1 MNLTTHHTEGDH
13 LYMQPTNSTQHPP
26 YQIPQE
32 LINSILAEAGLESLT
47 GDVEPLDDNVSQR

>member
-1 MNLTTHHTEGDH
+1 MKLTTDYPEGVH
-13 LYMQPTNSTQHPP
+13 LYMQPTNQPQHQP

-47 GDVEPLDDNVSQR
+47 GDVEPLDDHISQR

>member
-1 MNLTTHHTEGDH
+1 
-13 LYMQPTNSTQHPP
+13 MQPTNQPQHQP

-47 GDVEPLDDNVSQR
+47 GDVEPLDDHISQR